1 MVGKTESIVQRPTTE
16 LSGASDHD
24 VGQQLPSSDFLTT
37 LAEHGAAPALTMPA
51 GTVSYAELAQR
62 AGAFA
67 ARVGPGRKLIAIEA
81 ALSGHAIA
89 AYLGALRDG
98 HAVILMP
105 AGDDGAR
112 RSIEER
118 FRPDLCYRPVAGRW
132 RLLDGATPASEPL
145 HPALALMLMTSG
157 STGHGKGVRLSRGAL
172 AANAG
177 AIAQFLGL
185 RAADRGVLH
194 LPLHYSY
201 GLSVLN
207 SHLAVG
213 ASLHVTE
220 ASILDPGFLGAL
232 REHRC
237 TNFPGVPHSY
247 ELLESVGF
255 REEEFP
261 DLRFM
266 TVAGGRMP
274 EHMVCRYRDH
284 LAATGRQLFVMYG
297 QTEATARIAY
307 LPPALLDRHPD
318 RIGIAIPGGELGL
331 VDDEGRAIDAA
342 DTVGELV
349 YRGPNVM
356 MGYAEDRADL
366 ERGPEVDL
374 LRTGDLADRDR
385 AGLYRIVGRTRR
397 MSKIGGVRIGH
408 DALEAALAEAGIA
421 AAVVGDDRRLIAFH
435 APSHAGLEVRRKL
448 AAASGLAWRQVE
460 ARALEPLPRLA
471 TGKLDYQTL
480 ALQLD
485 AAPVAATDGVLGDFR
500 QTFFPQPVHERD
512 SFEALGGD
520 SLRYL
525 ELSMDL
531 ERRLGSLPADWERR
545 SVGELAALRPQ
556 DLPAGRIGTDIV
568 IRVLAILMILVHHA
582 TSWPLPAGSTA
593 LVLLVGFTMARFQRR
608 SLIEQDHA
616 RFFRPLV
623 GVLALYYLLVA
634 GYAVAW
640 GTIPWAS
647 VLLVGNLG
655 LTTPASRLMLPYN
668 SWFVEAFVQILL
680 IWAALFRLPAVRRL
694 AAAAPFALGLTFLAG
709 ALLARF
715 AGPSL
720 WPIDGPLIFT
730 VWWVLPLAAFG
741 WCIAF
746 ADSAA
751 RRLVLAVAALLAM
764 PALAYAGGNW
774 LGAWIRYGLQIPVVL
789 CLLYVPS
796 LRLPAPLARACVAI
810 AAATYHIYLFGGFA
824 PKLVDGLLG
833 RPLSEPW
840 HATMAVVSGVGL
852 GLALF
857 WAQRSIARAA
867 ATHLPPLRASWR
879 SQRQMSRV

>member
-1 MVGKTESIVQRPTTE
+1 MS
-16 LSGASDHD
+16 
-24 VGQQLPSSDFLTT
+24 
-37 LAEHGAAPALTMPA
+37 AE
-51 GTVSYAELAQR
+51 TVSYAELAQR
-62 AGAFA
+62 ASAFA
-67 ARVGPGRKLIAIEA
+67 AGLRPGRKLIAIEA
-81 ALSGHAIA
+81 SLSSHAIA

-105 AGDDGAR
+105 TEDESAR

-118 FRPDLCYRPVAGRW
+118 FRPDLCYRRVAGRW
-132 RLLDGATPASEPL
+132 RLLDGAAPGSEPL
-145 HPALALMLMTSG
+145 HPALALVLLTSG

-185 RAADRGVLH
+185 RADDRGVLH

-207 SHLAVG
+207 SHLAAG

-220 ASILDPGFLGAL
+220 ASILDTGFLEAL
-232 REHRC
+232 RDRRC
-237 TNFPGVPHSY
+237 TNFPGVPHSF

-255 REEEFP
+255 RDESFP
-261 DLRFM
+261 DLRLM

-274 EHMVCRYRDH
+274 EQMVRRYRDH
-284 LAATGRQLFVMYG
+284 LAASGKQLFVMYG

-331 VDDEGRAIDAA
+331 VDDDGRAVGTA

-356 MGYAEDRADL
+356 MGYAEGRADL
-366 ERGPEVDL
+366 GRGPELDM

-385 AGLYRIVGRTRR
+385 SGLYRIVGRTKR

-408 DALEAALAEAGIA
+408 DALEAALAKAGIA
-421 AAVVGDDRRLIAFH
+421 AAVVGDDRRLVAFH
-435 APSHAGLEVRRKL
+435 APSHATLEVRQEL
-448 AAASGLAWRQVE
+448 AAASGLAWRHVDARVLE
-460 ARALEPLPRLA
+460 ALPRLA
-471 TGKLDYQTL
+471 SGKIDYQAL

-485 AAPVAATDGVLGDFR
+485 AAPAVAMDGVLGDFR

-512 SFEALGGD
+512 SFVALGGD

-531 ERRLGSLPADWERR
+531 ERRLGSLPADWEQR

-556 DLPAGRIGTDIV
+556 DLQAGRIGTDSV
-568 IRVLAILMILVHHA
+568 VRVLAILMILVHHA
-582 TSWPLPAGSTA
+582 TSWPLPAGSAA

-647 VLLVGNLG
+647 VLLVSNFGFA
-655 LTTPASRLMLPYN
+655 TPAEHLMLPYS

-680 IWAALFRLPAVRRL
+680 IWAGLFRIPTVRRM
-694 AAAAPFALGLTFLAG
+694 AASAPFELGLILLAG

-715 AGPSL
+715 VGPAL

-730 VWWVLPLAAFG
+730 VWWVLPLAVFG
-741 WCIAF
+741 WCVAF

-751 RRLVLAVAALLAM
+751 KRLLLAAAALLAM

-789 CLLYVPS
+789 CLLYMPTV
-796 LRLPAPLARACVAI
+796 RLPTPLTRACVAI

-824 PKLVDGLLG
+824 PKMLGEPLGL
-833 RPLSEPW
+833 PQSEAL
-840 HATMAVVSGVGL
+840 HTTMAVVSGIAL

-857 WAQRSIARAA
+857 WAQRAIARAVA
-867 ATHLPPLRASWR
+867 AHLPPLWASWR